1 MPPARDPLMPH
12 DPERRLLLCLPQ
24 APISRTRLREERR
37 KQAIACRRH
46 PTRSAESD
54 STTVTLRVRRP
65 ACPLITTNRRV
76 QELWQQQSL
85 EQSRK
90 HPLRRKRN
98 ELLTI
103 RTLPR
108 GASGMNATVTKSRV
122 RGIGER
128 WRFCLPRSRLSSP
141 AGLIWQ
147 SSRSRIVPF
156 IAVIDSFGRPI
167 VSGLSDQT
175 TTADERLKKATV
187 LEWVEELRTVTTDG
201 VAQRKAIDRVYSH
214 IANNSP
220 AMTFVSDFYR
230 ANQPFERAQNETV
243 GVDVRSVLPTS
254 DRTFEVDWIETS
266 RDLYGNVKTT
276 ERWKGH
282 VHHRSKYPHRR
293 KDCAR
298 QSARVVCGVRE
309 LVPCP
314 AVRRSEEQLYEK
326 RT

>member
-1 MPPARDPLMPH
+1 MATTIFGAKPEASAPAEKEQASGNPYLAARREWD
-12 DPERRLLLCLPQ
+12 ERYGDQ
-24 APISRTRLREERR
+24 ISRARNWRTMAFLSA
-37 KQAIACRRH
+37 AIAIVL
-46 PTRSAESD
+46 A
-54 STTVTLRVRRP
+54 
-65 ACPLITTNRRV
+65 
-76 QELWQQQSL
+76 
-85 EQSRK
+85 
-90 HPLRRKRN
+90 
-98 ELLTI
+98 
-103 RTLPR
+103 
-108 GASGMNATVTKSRV
+108 
-122 RGIGER
+122 
-128 WRFCLPRSRLSSP
+128 

-156 IAVIDSFGRPI
+156 IAVVDSFGRPI

-276 ERWKGH
+276 ERWKGTFTIA
-282 VHHRSKYPHRR
+282 VNTPTEERI
-293 KDCAR
+293 
-298 QSARVVCGVRE
+298 ARVNPLG
-309 LVPCP
+309 
-314 AVRRSEEQLYEK
+314 LYVVSANWS
-326 RT
+326 RVLQ